1 MWGWKHSHFQI
12 WEEIDDALLAALDA
26 LQKNETAPEAVAASE
41 PSVWCS
47 EAMRSGLAICGSE
60 ALRSFGLTFYRGQC
74 RLGCLGVM
82 VAPTT
87 LGYG

>member
-1 MWGWKHSHFQI
+1 MN
-12 WEEIDDALLAALDA
+12 DALLAVLDA
-26 LQKNETAPEAVAASE
+26 LQKNKTAPEAVAASE

-60 ALRSFGLTFYRGQC
+60 ALRSFGLSFHRGQC
-74 RLGCLGVM
+74 GLGCLGVM

-87 LGYG
+87 LGHG